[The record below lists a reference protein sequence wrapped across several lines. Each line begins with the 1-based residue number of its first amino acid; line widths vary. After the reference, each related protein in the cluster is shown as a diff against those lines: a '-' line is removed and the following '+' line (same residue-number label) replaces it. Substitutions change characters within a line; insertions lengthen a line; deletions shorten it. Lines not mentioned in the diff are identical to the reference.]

1 MCAAAKK
8 LPHLHLGFQ
17 GEFHYLNQ
25 GNDPVI
31 DGVDDL
37 ACFEETVSALTM
49 LGFTY
54 KQQDDMFRILAAIL
68 HLGNVDIK
76 NSDSQ
81 GGDHGDSEGSIISV
95 SSFKSA

>member
-1 MCAAAKK
+1 MCSAAKK
-8 LPHLHLGFQ
+8 LPHLHLDFQ
-17 GEFHYLNQ
+17 DKFHYLNQ

-31 DGVDDL
+31 DGVDDF
-37 ACFEETVSALTM
+37 AYFEDTVTAFTT

-68 HLGNVDIK
+68 HLGNIRFT

-81 GGDHGDSEGSIISV
+81 GGNDSEGSNISV
-95 SSFKSA
+95 RYFL